1 MIANVRFEDENG
13 VFDFK
18 REGYNLEVEEL
29 GGKVRYESPMTG
41 EIEEHTYNRIE
52 GDTAIVIG

>member
-1 MIANVRFEDENG
+1 MIKNVRFEDENG
-13 VFDFK
+13 VFDF
-18 REGYNLEVEEL
+18 RLEGYNLEVEEL

-41 EIEEHTYNRIE
+41 EIETHTYDRIK